1 MTNHLIR
8 AGLAPLCNGLARLT
22 RRDASSLSVCFTS
35 TEKIVQFVAS
45 FLLCFF
51 FFLFSLAYR
60 LIPSA
65 SNSTCSWKRKGI
77 GEKKTL
83 EQVGMLKKRGNKE
96 KNRKRWRSAVS
107 WRIVH
112 RKQLLLAR
120 SGDTV

>member
-8 AGLAPLCNGLARLT
+8 AGLAPLRNGLVRLT
-22 RRDASSLSVCFTS
+22 RRDASSLSMCFTS

-45 FLLCFF
+45 FLLWVCFF
-51 FFLFSLAYR
+51 FFSPCLQ
-60 LIPSA
+60 I
-65 SNSTCSWKRKGI
+65 NSQCFQFHVFLEKKRDRG
-77 GEKKTL
+77 KKTL
-83 EQVGMLKKRGNKE
+83 EQVEMLKKRRNK